1 MGVLKV
7 KIEGQR
13 VKYETAK
20 VVFDEKD
27 ILKARSWK
35 WDEKKNSLYS
45 NDNKL
50 DIIRDHK
57 DFDYVNAGV
66 AIRPSSSVIYYEMG
80 KTKGRIPMDN
90 VLISITHPILIAIR
104 DANDGEGLTQ
114 TSANVYDRKDTIYMY
129 SVEVLGSEA
138 FDASLLEIICIKC
151 PITEQEHIVGLRY
164 DGKTMKGGT
173 EGLSFNGE
181 PVSQTQML
189 SMSKEYADALGL
201 GENRKLDNLL
211 RFEDFIKEENQK
223 DRKKPFNKVKSVK
236 DYMKIREDYIHSFI
250 DEHERGVEPE
260 EEE

>member
-13 VKYETAK
+13 VKYEVAK
-20 VVFDEKD
+20 VIFDERD

-35 WDEKKNSLYS
+35 WDDKKNSYYS

-80 KTKGRIPMDN
+80 KTKGRMPMDN

-104 DANDGEGLTQ
+104 NANDGEGLTQ
-114 TSANVYDRKDTIYMY
+114 TSANVYDSKNTVYMY
-129 SVEVLGSEA
+129 SVEVFGIEA

-151 PITEQEHIVGLRY
+151 PITDQEHIVELRY
-164 DGKTMKGGT
+164 DGKKMEGGA
-173 EGLSFNGE
+173 EGLSFRGE

-189 SMSKEYADALGL
+189 SMSKKYADALGL
-201 GENRKLDNLL
+201 SESKRLVNILAFD
-211 RFEDFIKEENQK
+211 DFIREENKK
-223 DRKKPFNKVKSVK
+223 DGKQHKVS
-236 DYMKIREDYIHSFI
+236 EDYIHSFI
-250 DEHERGVEPE
+250 EEHEPDHEPYE
-260 EEE
+260 EE

>member
-27 ILKARSWK
+27 ILKAKSWK
-35 WDEKKNSLYS
+35 WDDKRNSFCS

-104 DANDGEGLTQ
+104 DADDGEGLTQ

-151 PITEQEHIVGLRY
+151 PITEQEHIVELRY
-164 DGKTMKGGT
+164 DGRKMKGGT
-173 EGLSFNGE
+173 EGLSYNGE

-201 GENRKLDNLL
+201 SESKRLVNILAFD
-211 RFEDFIKEENQK
+211 DFIKEENRK
-223 DRKKPFNKVKSVK
+223 DGKQHKVS
-236 DYMKIREDYIHSFI
+236 EDYIHSFI
-250 DEHERGVEPE
+250 DEHERDYEPE
-260 EEE
+260 EE

>member
-20 VVFDEKD
+20 VIFDERD

-35 WDEKKNSLYS
+35 WDHKKNSYYS

-57 DFDYVNAGV
+57 DFDYANAGV

-104 DANDGEGLTQ
+104 DANNGEGLTQ
-114 TSANVYDRKDTIYMY
+114 TSANVYDSKNTIYLY
-129 SVEVLGSEA
+129 SVEVRGSEA
-138 FDASLLEIICIKC
+138 FDPSLLEIICIKC
-151 PITEQEHIVGLRY
+151 PITDQEHIVELRY
-164 DGKTMKGGT
+164 DGKKMDGGA
-173 EGLSFNGE
+173 EGLSFRGE

-189 SMSKEYADALGL
+189 SMTKEYADALGL
-201 GENRKLDNLL
+201 AENKRLVNILGFDDFIREENRKDG
-211 RFEDFIKEENQK
+211 KQH
-223 DRKKPFNKVKSVK
+223 KVS
-236 DYMKIREDYIHSFI
+236 EDYIHSFI
-250 DEHERGVEPE
+250 EEHEPDHEPYE
-260 EEE
+260 EE

>member
-1 MGVLKV
+1 MGVLKI

-20 VVFDEKD
+20 VIFAESDL
-27 ILKARSWK
+27 LKARSWK
-35 WDEKKNSLYS
+35 WDDKRNSFCS

-151 PITEQEHIVGLRY
+151 PITEQEHIVELRY
-164 DGKTMKGGT
+164 DGRKMKGGT

-181 PVSQTQML
+181 PASQTQTL

-201 GENRKLDNLL
+201 AESKRLVNILGFD
-211 RFEDFIKEENQK
+211 DFIKEENRK
-223 DRKKPFNKVKSVK
+223 DGKQHKVS
-236 DYMKIREDYIHSFI
+236 EDYIHSFI
-250 DEHERGVEPE
+250 AEHERDYEPE
-260 EEE
+260 EE

>member
-1 MGVLKV
+1 MSVLKI

-20 VVFDEKD
+20 ITFAESDL
-27 ILKARSWK
+27 LKARSWK
-35 WDEKKNSLYS
+35 WDDKRNSFCS

-57 DFDYVNAGV
+57 DFDYANAGV

-90 VLISITHPILIAIR
+90 VLTSLNHPILTAIR

-114 TSANVYDRKDTIYMY
+114 TSANVYDSKNTVYMY
-129 SVEVLGSEA
+129 SVEVVGSEA

-151 PITEQEHIVGLRY
+151 PITDQEHIVELRY
-164 DGKTMKGGT
+164 DGKKMKGGT
-173 EGLSFNGE
+173 DGLSFSGE

-189 SMSKEYADALGL
+189 SMTKEYADALGL
-201 GENRKLDNLL
+201 AENKRLVNILGFDDFIREENRKDGK
-211 RFEDFIKEENQK
+211 RH
-223 DRKKPFNKVKSVK
+223 KVS
-236 DYMKIREDYIHSFI
+236 EDYIHSFI
-250 DEHERGVEPE
+250 NEHEPDHELYE
-260 EEE
+260 EE

>member
-1 MGVLKV
+1 MGVLKI
-7 KIEGQR
+7 KISGQR

-20 VVFDEKD
+20 VTFAERDV
-27 ILKARSWK
+27 LKAARAWK
-35 WDEKKNSLYS
+35 WDNKRNSLYC
-45 NDNKL
+45 NDTKL

-57 DFDYVNAGV
+57 DFESINAGV
-66 AIRPSSSVIYYEMG
+66 AICPSSSVIYYEMG
-80 KTKGRIPMDN
+80 STKGMIPMDN
-90 VLISITHPILIAIR
+90 VLISITHPILVAIR
-104 DANDGEGLTQ
+104 DANNGEGLTQ

-201 GENRKLDNLL
+201 AESKRLVNILGFDDFIREENRKDGKRL
-211 RFEDFIKEENQK
+211 
-223 DRKKPFNKVKSVK
+223 KVN
-236 DYMKIREDYIHSFI
+236 EDYIHSFI
-250 DEHERGVEPE
+250 DQHERDYEPE
-260 EEE
+260 EE

>member
-13 VKYETAK
+13 VKYEVAK
-20 VVFDEKD
+20 VIFDERD

-35 WDEKKNSLYS
+35 WDDKKNSYYS

-80 KTKGRIPMDN
+80 KTKGRMPMDN

-104 DANDGEGLTQ
+104 NANDGEGLTQ
-114 TSANVYDRKDTIYMY
+114 TSANVYDSKNTIYLY
-129 SVEVLGSEA
+129 SVEVRGSEA
-138 FDASLLEIICIKC
+138 FDASLLEIVSIRC
-151 PITEQEHIVGLRY
+151 PITDQKHIVELRY
-164 DGKTMKGGT
+164 DGKKMEGGA
-173 EGLSFNGE
+173 EGLSFRGE

-189 SMSKEYADALGL
+189 SMSKKYADALGL
-201 GENRKLDNLL
+201 SESKRLVNILAFD
-211 RFEDFIKEENQK
+211 DFIREENKK
-223 DRKKPFNKVKSVK
+223 DGKQHKVS
-236 DYMKIREDYIHSFI
+236 EDYIHSFI
-250 DEHERGVEPE
+250 EEHEPDYEPE
-260 EEE
+260 EE

>member
-1 MGVLKV
+1 MGVLKI

-20 VVFDEKD
+20 VIFAESDL
-27 ILKARSWK
+27 LKARSWK
-35 WDEKKNSLYS
+35 WDDKRNSFCS

-57 DFDYVNAGV
+57 DFDFVNAGV

-90 VLISITHPILIAIR
+90 VLTSLNHPILVAIKY
-104 DANDGEGLTQ
+104 ANDGEGLTQ
-114 TSANVYDRKDTIYMY
+114 TSANVYDSKNTIYMY
-129 SVEVLGSEA
+129 SVEVVGSEA

-151 PITEQEHIVGLRY
+151 PITGQEHIVELRY
-164 DGKTMKGGT
+164 DGKKMKGGA
-173 EGLSFNGE
+173 EGLSYSRE

-201 GENRKLDNLL
+201 AESKRLVNILGFDDFIREENRKDGKRL
-211 RFEDFIKEENQK
+211 
-223 DRKKPFNKVKSVK
+223 KVN
-236 DYMKIREDYIHSFI
+236 EDYIHSFI
-250 DEHERGVEPE
+250 DQHERDYEPE
-260 EEE
+260 EE

>member
-27 ILKARSWK
+27 ILKAKSWK
-35 WDEKKNSLYS
+35 WDDKRNSFCS

-90 VLISITHPILIAIR
+90 VLTSLNHPILAAIR

-114 TSANVYDRKDTIYMY
+114 TSANVYDSKNTVYMY
-129 SVEVLGSEA
+129 SVEVVGSEA

-151 PITEQEHIVGLRY
+151 PITDQEHIVELRY
-164 DGKTMKGGT
+164 DGKKMEGGA
-173 EGLSFNGE
+173 EGLSFRGE

-201 GENRKLDNLL
+201 SESKRLVNILAFD
-211 RFEDFIKEENQK
+211 DFIKEENRK
-223 DRKKPFNKVKSVK
+223 DGKQHKVS
-236 DYMKIREDYIHSFI
+236 EDYIHSFI
-250 DEHERGVEPE
+250 DEHERDYEPE
-260 EEE
+260 EE

>member
-20 VVFDEKD
+20 VIFDERD

-35 WDEKKNSLYS
+35 WDDKKNSYYS

-57 DFDYVNAGV
+57 DFDCVNAGV
-66 AIRPSSSVIYYEMG
+66 AICPSSSVIYYEMG
-80 KTKGRIPMDN
+80 STKGRIPMDN
-90 VLISITHPILIAIR
+90 VLTSINHPILVAIK

-114 TSANVYDRKDTIYMY
+114 TSANVYDSKNTIYLY
-129 SVEVLGSEA
+129 SVEVRGSEA
-138 FDASLLEIICIKC
+138 FDPSLLEIICIKC
-151 PITEQEHIVGLRY
+151 PVTDQEHIVELRY
-164 DGKTMKGGT
+164 DGKKMEGGA
-173 EGLSFNGE
+173 EGLSYSGD

-189 SMSKEYADALGL
+189 SMTKEYADALGI
-201 GENRKLDNLL
+201 GESKRLVNILSFD
-211 RFEDFIKEENQK
+211 DFQKEESRK
-223 DRKKPFNKVKSVK
+223 DGKKLKVS
-236 DYMKIREDYIHSFI
+236 EDYIHSFV
-250 DEHERGVEPE
+250 DLHERDYEPE

>member
-20 VVFDEKD
+20 VIFDERD

-35 WDEKKNSLYS
+35 WDHKKNSYYS

-57 DFDYVNAGV
+57 DFDYANAGV

-104 DANDGEGLTQ
+104 DANNGEGLTQ
-114 TSANVYDRKDTIYMY
+114 TSANVYDSKNTIYLY
-129 SVEVLGSEA
+129 SVEVRGSET
-138 FDASLLEIICIKC
+138 FDPSLLEIICIKC
-151 PITEQEHIVGLRY
+151 PITDQEHIVELRY
-164 DGKTMKGGT
+164 DGKKMEGGA
-173 EGLSFNGE
+173 EGLSYSGD

-201 GENRKLDNLL
+201 SESKRLVNILGFD
-211 RFEDFIKEENQK
+211 DFLKEESKK
-223 DRKKPFNKVKSVK
+223 DGKQHKVS
-236 DYMKIREDYIHSFI
+236 EDYIHSFI
-250 DEHERGVEPE
+250 SEHERDYEPE
-260 EEE
+260 EE

>member
-1 MGVLKV
+1 MGVLKI
-7 KIEGQR
+7 KISGQR

-20 VVFDEKD
+20 VTFAESD
-27 ILKARSWK
+27 LLRARSWK
-35 WDEKKNSLYS
+35 WDDKKNSYYS

-66 AIRPSSSVIYYEMG
+66 AIHPSSSVIYYEMG

-138 FDASLLEIICIKC
+138 FDASLFEIISIKC
-151 PITEQEHIVGLRY
+151 PVTDQEHIVELRY
-164 DGKTMKGGT
+164 DGKKMKGGS

-201 GENRKLDNLL
+201 AESKRLVNILAFD
-211 RFEDFIKEENQK
+211 DFIKEENRK
-223 DRKKPFNKVKSVK
+223 DGKQDKVS
-236 DYMKIREDYIHSFI
+236 EDYIHSFI
-250 DEHERGVEPE
+250 DEHERDYEPE
-260 EEE
+260 EE